1 MDHLFIINPVA
12 GHGKPLKL
20 IPEIKKIFSFR
31 NDNYKIEITERP
43 GHATEI
49 AKDYTSK
56 KKYRVYS
63 IGGDG
68 TLNEVLNGVVNSG
81 SSLAVIPA
89 GNGNDFSRNFNLDL
103 NVTSKR
109 YGYEILNR
117 TVNGK
122 EEPVDIVK
130 INNRYFINIS
140 SVGLD
145 AEVANTTNKLKKTGL
160 LRGSFAYLVGI
171 FATLL
176 KFNSHILKV
185 TIDGQTFEKESLL
198 LAVANGKYYGGGIQP
213 APDAC
218 INDGFLDICF
228 VKKMSVLKII
238 RLLPLYIKGQH
249 GGLEEVTFYKGKK
262 IEVQNA
268 REMALNI
275 DGEII
280 MTKEAVYEIIPKGI
294 NFVIPCSS

>member
-12 GHGKPLKL
+12 GQGKPLKL
-20 IPEIKKIFSFR
+20 IPEIKKIFSSRDDAF
-31 NDNYKIEITERP
+31 NIEITERP
-43 GHATEI
+43 GHATDI
-49 AKDYTSK
+49 VKRYTSK
-56 KKYRVYS
+56 KKHRVYS

-68 TLNEVLNGVVNSG
+68 TLNEVLNGMVNSG

-89 GNGNDFSRNFNLDL
+89 GSGNDFSRNL
-103 NVTSKR
+103 NITITSNR
-109 YGYEILNR
+109 YGYDILNR

-145 AEVANTTNKLKKTGL
+145 AEVANTTNKLKSTGL
-160 LRGSFAYLVGI
+160 FRGSFAYLAGI

-176 KFNSHILKV
+176 KYNSHILRV

-213 APDAC
+213 APDAS
-218 INDGFLDICF
+218 INDGLLDVCF
-228 VKKMSVLKII
+228 VKKMNVFRII
-238 RLLPLYIKGQH
+238 KLLPLYIKGKH
-249 GGLEEVTFYKGKK
+249 GGLEEVSFYKGKK
-262 IEVQNA
+262 IEVSNNH
-268 REMALNI
+268 EMALNI
-275 DGEII
+275 DGEIS
-280 MTKEAVYEIIPKGI
+280 MVKQAVYEIIPKGI
-294 NFVIPCSS
+294 NIIIPCS